1 MNKNYFRSLNNE
13 SIWMD
18 DNSVTSCHNCKDNFS
33 LFNRRHH
40 CRLCGKI
47 FCGVCSKSRIFTN
60 INDELIKID
69 DYLEECLNENKKLCI
84 KKKLCFQC
92 KKILDNINEIAKYIK
107 ILELLDLDIKV
118 KYNLLLV
125 SKNWNKAVL
134 YYLYNFKK
142 LHYLT
147 IYDDVNK
154 VKKLININEN
164 YLNGHNKLV
173 SLYIILNGNDWI
185 ESEIKDKMKRLENRN
200 IKCCSLLCKENCTK
214 SLSNYNII
222 YILFYIKNKALK
234 KYLLGKL
241 RIKDIKVYLPLFI
254 KLLENDNVSDYS
266 ITDYLIM
273 KCNSIEIY
281 IELFLQLFILIKN
294 QNCLVYKNILQRI
307 KDKLKNSDSKKY
319 DIVINSIK
327 FINKLSNLSINLLDN
342 KIIEI
347 NNYIKE
353 NDIYIY
359 HLVKKR

>member
-1 MNKNYFRSLNNE
+1 M
-13 SIWMD
+13 
-18 DNSVTSCHNCKDNFS
+18 
-33 LFNRRHH
+33 
-40 CRLCGKI
+40 
-47 FCGVCSKSRIFTN
+47 
-60 INDELIKID
+60 
-69 DYLEECLNENKKLCI
+69 
-84 KKKLCFQC
+84 
-92 KKILDNINEIAKYIK
+92 
-107 ILELLDLDIKV
+107 
-118 KYNLLLV
+118 
-125 SKNWNKAVL
+125 
-134 YYLYNFKK
+134 
-142 LHYLT
+142 
-147 IYDDVNK
+147 
-154 VKKLININEN
+154 
-164 YLNGHNKLV
+164 
-173 SLYIILNGNDWI
+173 
-185 ESEIKDKMKRLENRN
+185 
-200 IKCCSLLCKENCTK
+200 
-214 SLSNYNII
+214 
-222 YILFYIKNKALK
+222 
-234 KYLLGKL
+234 
-241 RIKDIKVYLPLFI
+241 YLPLFI